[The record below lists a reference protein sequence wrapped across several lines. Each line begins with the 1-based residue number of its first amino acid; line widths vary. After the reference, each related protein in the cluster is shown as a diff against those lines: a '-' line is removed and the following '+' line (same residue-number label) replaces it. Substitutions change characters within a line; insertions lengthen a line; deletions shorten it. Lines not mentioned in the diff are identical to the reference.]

1 VKRWNGWGSDKI
13 EASLSSSAKAH
24 LVEVIGP
31 AQAGPTA
38 DFNDIVLRCPA
49 SRLPDHPLIN
59 KDPGLRLGYARG
71 QSLPDWIALRY
82 GTVGLFPD
90 GVAKPADEE
99 QVEELISFAQKNHI
113 RLIPYGGG
121 TSVVGH
127 INPAK
132 DGQPVLTASLER
144 LRKMIQFD
152 EGNWLAVFGAGVS
165 GPHLEAQLRARGYT
179 LGHFPQS
186 FEFSTLGGWIATR
199 SSGQQSLYY
208 GRIEDLFAGGTVI
221 APAGK
226 LELPPFPASAAGP
239 DLRQIVLG
247 SEGRIGI
254 ITRAIVRIK
263 PLPEQEKFHAVFFSD
278 WTQGLAAV
286 REMIQAR
293 LPLSMLRLSD
303 AIETSTTL
311 ILAGRDRVVRLL
323 HRLLRAR
330 GLGQEK
336 CMLLFGVTGK
346 SESVRETRQA
356 ALEVSRAFG
365 GVHVGRM
372 MGTEWNKSRFRSP
385 YLRNTLWD
393 CGYAVDTL
401 ETVFLWHDLPR
412 AAEALLQRLRGGLS
426 DIGERVLAFIH
437 VSHVYATGASIY
449 ATYLFRLAETAEET
463 LERWRRLKN
472 AASQTILAHGGT
484 ISHQHGVGV
493 DHLPYLAPEKGE
505 LGMHVLADLIRKFDP
520 DGIMNPGKLVEAKTP
535 K

>member
-1 VKRWNGWGSDKI
+1 
-13 EASLSSSAKAH
+13 
-24 LVEVIGP
+24 
-31 AQAGPTA
+31 
-38 DFNDIVLRCPA
+38 
-49 SRLPDHPLIN
+49 
-59 KDPGLRLGYARG
+59 
-71 QSLPDWIALRY
+71 
-82 GTVGLFPD
+82 
-90 GVAKPADEE
+90 
-99 QVEELISFAQKNHI
+99 
-113 RLIPYGGG
+113 
-121 TSVVGH
+121 
-127 INPAK
+127 
-132 DGQPVLTASLER
+132 
-144 LRKMIQFD
+144 
-152 EGNWLAVFGAGVS
+152 
-165 GPHLEAQLRARGYT
+165 
-179 LGHFPQS
+179 
-186 FEFSTLGGWIATR
+186 
-199 SSGQQSLYY
+199 
-208 GRIEDLFAGGTVI
+208 
-221 APAGK
+221 
-226 LELPPFPASAAGP
+226 
-239 DLRQIVLG
+239 
-247 SEGRIGI
+247 
-254 ITRAIVRIK
+254 
-263 PLPEQEKFHAVFFSD
+263 
-278 WTQGLAAV
+278 
-286 REMIQAR
+286 
-293 LPLSMLRLSD
+293 LSMLRLSD
-303 AIETSTTL
+303 AVETSTTL
-311 ILAGRDRVVRLL
+311 ILAGRERVVRLL

-346 SESVRETRQA
+346 SESVREARQA

-372 MGTEWNKSRFRSP
+372 MGNEWHKSRFRSP

-401 ETVFLWHDLPR
+401 ETVFLWRDLPR